1 MAISVPIP
9 KEITEYEEKIMFGM
23 SLRKLV
29 CFTSAVVLGVG
40 TYFLCT
46 KVFGLSMDAAS
57 YIIIFEAMPLMAFGF
72 IKKDGM
78 TFEKYFALVLRHRT
92 GINKLPY
99 GTELVID
106 TIPDPNDETTERKSK
121 YAWIFE
127 KETGAAGKQLSRKE
141 RKAAKCRRE
150 AQIFTVTKESRKR
163 KCKEARREI
172 AAARQEYRTVKRR
185 AKKEAK
191 ASRRTKK
198 HSPADQV

>member
-29 CFTSAVVLGVG
+29 CFASAVVLSVV

-46 KVFGLSMDAAS
+46 KLLGLTMDTAS
-57 YIIIFEAMPLMAFGF
+57 YIIIIEAMPLMALGF

-78 TFEKYFALVLRHRT
+78 TFEKYFALILRHKT

-106 TIPDPNDETTERKSK
+106 TIPDSIDETIERKSK

-127 KETGAAGKQLSRKE
+127 KDNAAAAGKQLTRKK
-141 RKAAKCRRE
+141 RKAAIRCRE
-150 AQIFTVTKESRKR
+150 AQVFTVTKKSRKR
-163 KCKEARREI
+163 KRKEARREI
-172 AAARQEYRTVKRR
+172 KAARQEYRAVKRR
-185 AKKEAK
+185 AEK
-191 ASRRTKK
+191 AAEESSRTQNN
-198 HSPADQV
+198 HSAD